1 MPHDLGNWSVTSS
14 TWSRDFISKRF
25 WVRILHIRHVITLLM
40 PFIISFYQGPA
51 LVQVSAPF
59 HMWKLRFHCV
69 CTSSLIH
76 VCTSS
81 LIHVCTSSLIH
92 VCTSSLIHVCTSSLI
107 HVCIQSSK
115 YKQLRHDSN
124 VQSHEKGLKIR
135 II

>member
-1 MPHDLGNWSVTSS
+1 MPHDLGNWSLTSS

-92 VCTSSLIHVCTSSLI
+92 VCTSSLIHVC
-107 HVCIQSSK
+107 IQSSK